1 MNYKVI
7 FEQYHSY
14 YVEAD
19 SEEEAFNKAHDEFI
33 SDMQYPIANTRY
45 DSYNIECEDEEEDN

>member
-33 SDMQYPIANTRY
+33 SDMQYPIANT
-45 DSYNIECEDEEEDN
+45 